1 MSVFVQF
8 VSGKVLTF
16 QKPISFTDLSSRI
29 LELYYSEN
37 EISITSKNLFDK
49 VLFFDKDHNQIQY
62 DNQQSAKED
71 HYYIFIETGDN
82 YDNLDLGIYFDV

>member
-16 QKPISFTDLSSRI
+16 QTPISFSDLSSRI
-29 LELYYSEN
+29 LALYYSEN

-49 VLFFDKDHNQIQY
+49 VLFFDKDHNQIEY
-62 DNQQSAKED
+62 NNQQSSKEGD
-71 HYYIFIETGDN
+71 HYYIFIETGD
-82 YDNLDLGIYFDV
+82 D